1 MRDEELEQCAYA
13 MRWKQTLVP
22 RNPYQRDNLSICE
35 VFSAQHKVSQMA
47 QRNLLSKSHHN

>member
-22 RNPYQRDNLSICE
+22 RFQAYQALTEEIACLYAKYLVPNIKFHNRDREIS
-35 VFSAQHKVSQMA
+35 
-47 QRNLLSKSHHN
+47 